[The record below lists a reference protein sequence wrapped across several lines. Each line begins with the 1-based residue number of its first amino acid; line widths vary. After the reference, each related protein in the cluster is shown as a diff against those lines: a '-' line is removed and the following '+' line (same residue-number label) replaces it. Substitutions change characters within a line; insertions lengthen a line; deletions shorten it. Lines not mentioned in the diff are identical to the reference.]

1 MNKKLKPLYAL
12 AFSFLLLSGCSSVP
26 EQVPEENLV
35 GAEPAFRQIARAD
48 LAHPNFASDDEDE
61 EGDEKVIADKVILHY
76 VNEDKDCLGRAFY
89 VWCPGVDGKEYNAD
103 NISEG
108 FITYEADGT
117 GMTITLDLASETSPF
132 HELYGTS
139 TLMYIIKYR
148 KQGANENWGGQSEDV
163 ELRYAEFG
171 LKEGNVCEVWCTP
184 AAGGGIAQFDSEEK
198 TKVDGIK
205 LAKFTDFKTINCTL
219 TDNSKTVNWSLYAFD
234 ETYFKVKAK
243 ERGAI
248 QKNYLVKEGSSS
260 QKNFDIKFTYDAHI
274 NVVYTLV
281 SYDTS
286 STTGLTKTVNVSYE
300 NLYNFVRFTKYY
312 TTKAKDLGMTYD
324 AKTGEATFKV
334 WAPTAANVS
343 LLVYSSDTSESYGG
357 NDSYKGFHM
366 SYTSGG
372 VWALKLKEV
381 KKDAIKGKYY
391 NFQVDNTLGTNVCM
405 DPYATACGTSGV
417 RGLVYD
423 KTESNPEGWDDVN
436 FPVKWDGLTS
446 FSSADNKFS
455 NAKLDIKTPQELT
468 VYEVHVQDFTGDS
481 SWKSNKGNRNGTYN
495 AFVERGTK
503 LEGTDISTGYDHLNE
518 LGIGAVQLLP
528 VFDSDNDEST
538 INKAPGTD
546 DYAGTVKYNWGYNP
560 LNYNCVEGGYSSDP
574 SNGLTRIKEF
584 KNLIYQMAHNDAHT
598 RVIMDVVY
606 NHVSSPSASCFNKL
620 MPRYFFRYDENGE
633 LYDGSGCHNE
643 FKSEAIMARK
653 FIVDSVCMWARE
665 YRIKGFRFDLMGLID
680 TKTMKAVKEA
690 CYEIDPDIVLYGEG
704 WTSGGFHGGLDP
716 EWGIQSQGT
725 FCCDGLGSQVYTD
738 PDLYNNENACV
749 LGGFNDKGRNAL
761 KGGNDQGWGSEN
773 ALPGSGFLQNAG
785 SEFYKDAIS
794 QMIYGE
800 HYNVGANPKQTINYA
815 SCHDNWTLTDQLYYT
830 YGDRVNNGG
839 STQNVLRGV
848 EAGFAAIFA
857 SNGIAFM
864 LGGEELLRSKFV
876 CNASELES
884 KGETYAKIPKNS
896 YENMYGHLISHN
908 SYNSPLEVNSFKWGN
923 KKQVSLYDGVTI
935 DTSKN
940 DGNNLTKKF
949 TEMIALHKSMPKF
962 SFHECVAKKEA
973 IVNNGGNVCWGAGE
987 GYDNYNALGI
997 EFDNY
1002 FIFIAGGNGHY
1013 FKNDFSNWELAF
1025 ECGVTREDT
1034 EHGSINIGNIDGD
1047 GTGFACRIY
1056 KKK

>member
-1 MNKKLKPLYAL
+1 MNKKCKPLYAL
-12 AFSFLLLSGCSSVP
+12 AFGFLLISGYSSTN
-26 EQVPEENLV
+26 ESIPEEKYV
-35 GAEPAFRQIARAD
+35 GDEPVFKEMA
-48 LAHPNFASDDEDE
+48 LANISRPNFASEDDDDEGE
-61 EGDEKVIADKVILHY
+61 EKVIADRVILHY

-89 VWCPGVDGKEYNAD
+89 IWCPGVDGNEYNAD
-103 NISEG
+103 NIPDG

-117 GMTITLDLASETSPF
+117 GMTIDLDLASETSPF

-163 ELRYAEFG
+163 ELRYADFG
-171 LKEGNVCEVWCTP
+171 LNAEKTCEVWCTP

-205 LAKFTDFKTINCTL
+205 LAKFTSFKTINCTL

-234 ETYFKVKAK
+234 ETYFKVKPK

-248 QKNYLVKEGSSS
+248 QKNYLVDEGSTS
-260 QKNFDIKFTYDAHI
+260 QKNFDINFTYDAHI

-312 TTKAKDLGMTYD
+312 TTKINDLGMTYN
-324 AKTGEATFKV
+324 AETGEATFKV

-343 LLVYSSDTSESYGG
+343 LLVYSSNTSEAYGG

-366 SYTSGG
+366 SYTAGG
-372 VWALKLKEV
+372 VWAVKLKEV
-381 KKDAIKGKYY
+381 KKQPIKGLYY
-391 NFQVDNTLGTNVCM
+391 NYQVDNTLGTNVCM
-405 DPYATACGTSGV
+405 DPYATTCGTSGV
-417 RGLVYD
+417 RGMIYD
-423 KTESNPEGWDDVN
+423 TNDTNPNGWTNEQFDSV
-436 FPVKWDGLTS
+436 FPIKWDGKTEWTS
-446 FSSADNKFS
+446 SLGGFDKAN
-455 NAKLDIKTPQELT
+455 LDIKTPQELT

-495 AFVERGTK
+495 AFVEKGTK
-503 LEGTDISTGYDHLNE
+503 LEGTDISTGFDHLNE
-518 LGIGAVQLLP
+518 LGINAVQFVP

-538 INKAPGTD
+538 VLKAPGTD
-546 DYAGTVKYNWGYNP
+546 EYAGTVKYNWGYNP
-560 LNYNCVEGGYSSDP
+560 LNYNCVEGGYCSDP
-574 SNGLTRIKEF
+574 SDGLVRIREF
-584 KNLIYQMAHNDAHT
+584 KNMIYELAHTYAHT

-643 FKSEAIMARK
+643 FKTEAIMARK
-653 FIVDSVCMWARE
+653 FIVDSITMWAKE

-738 PDLYNNENACV
+738 PDLYNTTNACI

-761 KGGNDQGWGSEN
+761 KGGNDQGWGSN
-773 ALPGSGFLQNAG
+773 SSLPGDGFLQNNG
-785 SEFYKDAIS
+785 SEFYRDAIT

-830 YGDRVNNGG
+830 YGNRNNVGG

-848 EAGFAAIFA
+848 ETGFASIFA
-857 SNGIAFM
+857 SNGVAFM
-864 LGGEELLRSKFV
+864 LGGEELLRTKFV
-876 CNASELES
+876 CDADKLETM
-884 KGETYAKIPKNS
+884 GEKYTKIPKNS
-896 YENMYGHLISHN
+896 YENVYGHLISHN

-923 KKQVSLYDGVTI
+923 KKEVSLYDNAKI
-935 DTSKN
+935 NTSLDDN
-940 DGNNLTKKF
+940 NNLTKKF
-949 TEMIALHKSMPKF
+949 KELIAVHKAMPKLDMTG
-962 SFHECVAKKEA
+962 CDALKNA
-973 IVNNGGNVCWGAGE
+973 GNIVWGGGE
-987 GYDNYNALGI
+987 GYDNLNGLGI
-997 EFDNY
+997 QFGDY
-1002 FIFIAGGNGHY
+1002 FIFIAGGRGTY
-1013 FKNDFSNWELAF
+1013 FKNDYSSWQLLF
-1025 ECGVTREDT
+1025 ECGLNGEDPVNHT
-1034 EHGSINIGNIDGD
+1034 INVGDLDGD
-1047 GTGFACRIY
+1047 GSGFACRIY
-1056 KKK
+1056 KR

>member
-1 MNKKLKPLYAL
+1 MNKKCKPIYAL
-12 AFSFLLLSGCSSVP
+12 AFGFLLLSGCSSINEP
-26 EQVPEENLV
+26 NNEQNHLGSDPVFNEIV
-35 GAEPAFRQIARAD
+35 RAD
-48 LAHPNFASDDEDE
+48 LAHPNFASNDDDDEGE
-61 EGDEKVIADKVILHY
+61 EKVVADKVVLHY

-89 VWCPGVDGKEYNAD
+89 IWCPGVDGREYNAD

-108 FITYEADGT
+108 FISYEADGT
-117 GMTITLDLASETSPF
+117 GMTIELDLASETSPF
-132 HELYGTS
+132 HEFYGSS

-163 ELRYAEFG
+163 ELRYSDFG
-171 LKEGNVCEVWCTP
+171 LNAEKTCEVWCTP

-205 LAKFTDFKTINCTL
+205 LAKFTNWKTINCTL
-219 TDNSKTVNWSLYAFD
+219 TDNSRTVHWSLYAFD

-260 QKNFDIKFTYDAHI
+260 QKNFDINFTYDAHI

-300 NLYNFVRFTKYY
+300 NLYNFARFTKYY
-312 TTKAKDLGMTYD
+312 TTKINDLGMTYD
-324 AKTGEATFKV
+324 AEKGEATFKV

-343 LLVYSSDTSESYGG
+343 LLVYSSDTSEAYGG

-366 SYTSGG
+366 SYTAGG
-372 VWALKLKEV
+372 VWAITLSEV
-381 KKDAIKGKYY
+381 KKQPIKGLYY
-391 NFQVDNTLGTNVCM
+391 NYQVDNTLGTNVCM
-405 DPYATACGTSGV
+405 DPYATTCGTSGV
-417 RGLVYD
+417 RGMIYD
-423 KTESNPEGWDDVN
+423 KKDTNPEGWDDLN

-446 FSSADNKFS
+446 FSSGDKKFN
-455 NAKLDIKTPQELT
+455 NARLDIKTPQELA

-481 SWKSNKGNRNGTYN
+481 SWVSNKNNRNGTYN
-495 AFVERGTK
+495 AFVEKGTK
-503 LEGTDISTGYDHLNE
+503 LTGTDISTGFDHINE
-518 LGIGAVQLLP
+518 LGINAVQLLP

-538 INKAPGTD
+538 ILKTPGTD
-546 DYAGTVKYNWGYNP
+546 DYAGTTKYNWGYNP

-574 SNGLTRIKEF
+574 SNGLTRVKEF
-584 KNLIYQMAHNDAHT
+584 KNLVYELAHNDANT

-643 FKSEAIMARK
+643 FKSEAVMARK
-653 FIVDSVCMWARE
+653 YIVDSVTMWAKE

-716 EWGIQSQGT
+716 EWGTQSQGT
-725 FCCDGLGSQVYTD
+725 FCCDGLGTQVYSD
-738 PDLYNNENACV
+738 PDLSNEENACI
-749 LGGFNDKGRNAL
+749 LGGFNDKGRNAI
-761 KGGNDQGWGSEN
+761 KGGNDQGWGSQN
-773 ALPGSGFLQNAG
+773 SLPGSGFLQNNG
-785 SEFYKDAIS
+785 SDFYKDAIT

-800 HYNVGANPKQTINYA
+800 HYNVGTNPKQTINYA

-830 YGDRVNNGG
+830 FGDRVNQGG

-848 EAGFAAIFA
+848 ETTYAAIFA

-876 CNASELES
+876 SNVEDLES
-884 KGETYAKIPKNS
+884 KGETYAKIPKSS
-896 YENMYGHLISHN
+896 YENMYGHYISHN

-923 KKQVSLYDGVTI
+923 KKAVTLYDGVTI
-935 DTSKN
+935 DVTK
-940 DGNNLTKKF
+940 DDTNNLTKQFKKL
-949 TEMIALHKSMPKF
+949 ISLHKEMPKYNKQQN
-962 SFHECVAKKEA
+962 ANKKAE
-973 IVNNGGNVCWGAGE
+973 IESSGGNIVWGG
-987 GYDNYNALGI
+987 GTSYNDYNGLGI
-997 EFDNY
+997 RIGDY
-1002 FIFIAGGNGHY
+1002 MIFIAGGRGTY
-1013 FKNDFSNWELAF
+1013 FKHNSFQTWNLLF
-1025 ECGVTREDT
+1025 NCGVSGEDT
-1034 EHGSINIGNIDGD
+1034 ANGTINVGNINGD

-1056 KKK
+1056 KK